1 MAYCSV
7 EEAWGA
13 PLTPP
18 PSMFENNTCES
29 EPQLQKQLQKQP
41 QEVYTVA
48 PPKSEQFDGS
58 ITDPPLRGSLLGG
71 SISDPFESS
80 EDTLPTPKITPSTTS
95 TPKKLVEFKS
105 NDGVTQRLDQLIDI
119 LSKKNCTSWTDVLVF
134 VFLGIFS
141 IVAMDLFFRFGKWM
155 ITKSH
160 NMSNMS
166 LPSRGVPQY
175 VQFAPQV
182 PSQIPPPVVPQVPQ
196 VPPPTSAVPS
206 QLGGYVYYH
215 R

>member
-18 PSMFENNTCES
+18 PSMFENSTCES
-29 EPQLQKQLQKQP
+29 ESQLQKQLQKQP

-71 SISDPFESS
+71 SIPDPFESS
-80 EDTLPTPKITPSTTS
+80 EDIHPTPKTTPSTTS
-95 TPKKLVEFKS
+95 TPQKLVEFKS
-105 NDGVTQRLDQLIDI
+105 NDGVTKRLDQLIDI

-134 VFLGIFS
+134 VFLGIFA

-160 NMSNMS
+160 NMS
-166 LPSRGVPQY
+166 LPNRGVPQY
-175 VQFAPQV
+175 VQFAPQAS
-182 PSQIPPPVVPQVPQ
+182 SQIPPQVTPQ
-196 VPPPTSAVPS
+196 VPPPPVVPS

>member
-18 PSMFENNTCES
+18 PSMFENSTCES
-29 EPQLQKQLQKQP
+29 ESEPKLKKQLHK

-71 SISDPFESS
+71 SIPDPFESS
-80 EDTLPTPKITPSTTS
+80 EDIHPTPKTTQSTT
-95 TPKKLVEFKS
+95 KKLVEFKS

-134 VFLGIFS
+134 VFLGIFA

-155 ITKSH
+155 ITKS
-160 NMSNMS
+160 NS
-166 LPSRGVPQY
+166 LPNSGVQQY
-175 VQFAPQV
+175 VQFAPQP
-182 PSQIPPPVVPQVPQ
+182 PSQIPPQVVPQVPQ
-196 VPPPTSAVPS
+196 VPPPSAIPS

>member
-18 PSMFENNTCES
+18 PSMFENSTCES
-29 EPQLQKQLQKQP
+29 GSESQLQKQKQ
-41 QEVYTVA
+41 VYTVA

-71 SISDPFESS
+71 SIPDPFESS
-80 EDTLPTPKITPSTTS
+80 EDIPPTHKTTPSTT
-95 TPKKLVEFKS
+95 KKLVEFKS

-134 VFLGIFS
+134 VFLGIFA

-155 ITKSH
+155 ITKS
-160 NMSNMS
+160 NS
-166 LPSRGVPQY
+166 LPNVGAPQY
-175 VQFAPQV
+175 VQFAPQAS
-182 PSQIPPPVVPQVPQ
+182 SQIPPQVVPQVP
-196 VPPPTSAVPS
+196 PHVPS